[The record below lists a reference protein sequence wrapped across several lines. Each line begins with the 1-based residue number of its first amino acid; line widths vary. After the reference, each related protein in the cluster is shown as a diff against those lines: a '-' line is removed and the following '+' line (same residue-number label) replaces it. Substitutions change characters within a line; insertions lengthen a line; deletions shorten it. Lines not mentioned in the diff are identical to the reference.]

1 MSDAS
6 ISRRHLL
13 GAGLLVSAGGAG
25 AWRLLDAAPD
35 VPVQPSVEAPLEAP
49 VEAAP
54 AAITFAPE
62 VEAIRGKILRVLPFL
77 ALPRETV
84 DGFLGALV
92 KAKRLKTRDPV
103 RLFLLSTDFFAHG
116 VDESRPLRFVQL
128 YDPYRAPCYNPMEP
142 A

>member
-35 VPVQPSVEAPLEAP
+35 GAVQPSVEAP

-54 AAITFAPE
+54 PAITFAPE
-62 VEAIRGKILRVLPFL
+62 VEAIRDKILTVLPFL

-116 VDESRPLRFVQL
+116 ADESRPLRFVQL